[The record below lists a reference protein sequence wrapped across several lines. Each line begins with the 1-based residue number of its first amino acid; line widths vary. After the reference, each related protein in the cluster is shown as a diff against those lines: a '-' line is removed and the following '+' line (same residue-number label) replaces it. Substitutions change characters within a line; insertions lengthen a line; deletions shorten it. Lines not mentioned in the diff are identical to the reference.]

1 MTTIQP
7 QGRYYFVIRDN
18 VSKHYNVPMYSSILG
33 YKADKLNL
41 EAIPHYLARRLMSLS
56 DYVIFA
62 NDDSMYYLKNRECG
76 FGSPRACNVDPDEF
90 TFIRLA
96 SVELGDVDL
105 PF

>member
-1 MTTIQP
+1 MTTIRP

-33 YKADKLNL
+33 YKTDRVSF
-41 EAIPHYLARRLMSLS
+41 EAIPYRGAIRLMSLS

-62 NDDSMYYLKNRECG
+62 NNDSMYYVKDRECG
-76 FGSPRACNVDPDEF
+76 RGGSRNVDPDEF

>member
-1 MTTIQP
+1 MTTIRP

-33 YKADKLNL
+33 YKADRIDF
-41 EAIPHYLARRLMSLS
+41 EAIQYRGRGMRILASLS

-62 NDDSMYYLKNRECG
+62 NDDGMYYVKDRGCGRREG
-76 FGSPRACNVDPDEF
+76 NVDPDEF

-96 SVELGDVDL
+96 SVDLRDVDL